1 MTLRASFIRPFLAL
15 AVLTILAAGSAQAGE
30 DMWAVTTSNNLINFN
45 SDNPWTFNSRP
56 ITGLA
61 GGEQVLGIDF
71 RPAPP
76 LGRLYAIGSTGTI
89 YLISNPGLGAA
100 SAVPPGPGPMLS
112 GSDFGFDFN
121 PTVDRIR
128 LISDADQNLR
138 LNPNTG
144 GVAATDSLLKHN
156 SGPHF
161 GADPQGTAAAYSNNN
176 NGAMTTTLYV
186 IDSGVDAL
194 CTQIPPNNGRLNNVG
209 LLGIDVTG
217 VNGFDI
223 SGATAIAYAAL
234 NTGSMQ
240 SSLYTVN
247 LMTGAVSLAG
257 VIGCAEPIRGLS
269 VNNDVT
275 VGAESR
281 TWGEVKS
288 LYGTGR

>member
-1 MTLRASFIRPFLAL
+1 MTFRSRISPAVAVLAL
-15 AVLTILAAGSAQAGE
+15 AVSMANPAMAGE

-45 SDNPWTFNSRP
+45 SDTPWTFSSRP
-56 ITGLA
+56 ITGLP
-61 GGEQVLGIDF
+61 GGEQILGIDF

-100 SAVPPGPGPMLS
+100 TAVMPGPAPTLS
-112 GSDFGFDFN
+112 GIDFGFDFN

-144 GVAATDSLLKHN
+144 SVAAADSLLKHH

-161 GADPQGTAAAYSNNN
+161 GVDPQGTAAAYSNNN
-176 NGAMTTTLYV
+176 NGATTTTLYV

-194 CTQIPPNNGRLNNVG
+194 CTQIPPNNGRLNHVG
-209 LLGIDVTG
+209 FLGIDVGG

-223 SGATAIAYAAL
+223 SGFSAIAYAAL
-234 NTGSMQ
+234 NTGGMQ

-247 LMTGAVSLAG
+247 LASGAVSSNG

-269 VNNDVT
+269 VNNDAT
-275 VGAESR
+275 VGTESR

-288 LYGTGR
+288 LYGGGR